1 MWKRAG
7 EIALMKVCIFV
18 LVNNYFGGVHKFDFD
33 EKYTWIVMKT
43 IGDSYDYDDADEV
56 DDYDHLKEIGD
67 RSDGDAAAAAA
78 DGDDGNNDDDYYAD
92 DDVDD

>member
-1 MWKRAG
+1 MWKRSG
-7 EIALMKVCIFV
+7 EIALMKVFILV
-18 LVNNYFGGVHKFDFD
+18 LVNNYFGGVHKFDFY
-33 EKYTWIVMKT
+33 EKYIWIVMKT